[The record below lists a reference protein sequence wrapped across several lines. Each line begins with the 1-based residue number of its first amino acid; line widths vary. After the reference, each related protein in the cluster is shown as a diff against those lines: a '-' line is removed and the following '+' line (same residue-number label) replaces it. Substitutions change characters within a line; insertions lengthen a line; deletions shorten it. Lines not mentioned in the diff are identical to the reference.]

1 MLAAQ
6 SSAVLGH
13 VQGKPSDGDGA
24 GGRHG
29 GGRAH
34 GGAAQVGLDVH
45 HQLAWV
51 EGLDHIVVA
60 PGCEPDALVHDVPFG
75 RQEDDRYRDAP
86 GAQFA
91 AGGEA
96 VHLRHHDVHDDEIG
110 SLASDGVQRIGAVV
124 GVSELPL
131 GAFHHV
137 AHHPGNARFIV
148 HEQNLRHRRPPSRLS
163 AARPSA
169 LRAALRFYDSS
180 SSSSM
185 TGA

>member
-1 MLAAQ
+1 M
-6 SSAVLGH
+6 
-13 VQGKPSDGDGA
+13 
-24 GGRHG
+24 R
-29 GGRAH
+29 
-34 GGAAQVGLDVH
+34 LDVH
-45 HQLAWV
+45 HQLAGV
-51 EGLDHIVVA
+51 EGLHHVVVA
-60 PGCEPDALVHDVPFG
+60 TGRESDALVHDVAFG
-75 RQEDDRYRDAP
+75 RQEDDRHGDASGP
-86 GAQFA
+86 QLA
-91 AGGEA
+91 AGGESI
-96 VHLRHHDVHDDEIG
+96 HLRHHDVHDDEVGRI
-110 SLASDGVQRIGAVV
+110 ASDGVQRIGAVV